1 MQKLTFITEGE
12 TCGYKF
18 VHPINSSHL
27 HVVNTTILE
36 KQIKLHKMQPFYI
49 FKHIVSLDSV
59 KHTYLH
65 NEELSEYLEVS
76 VSYKNM
82 ISQYNAYFSMI
93 AFPWL
98 QTIYHIAGIFD
109 EKKFWRNKKKLYI
122 GEITFG
128 FSSTFTQCTK
138 PCLLLT
144 MEPECR

>member
-27 HVVNTTILE
+27 VNTTILE
-36 KQIKLHKMQPFYI
+36 KHIRLHKMQPFYI

-82 ISQYNAYFSMI
+82 ISQYNAYFPMV

-98 QTIYHIAGIFD
+98 QTMYRIAGIFD
-109 EKKFWRNKKKLYI
+109 EKRF
-122 GEITFG
+122 GEIRKN
-128 FSSTFTQCTK
+128 CI
-138 PCLLLT
+138 L
-144 MEPECR
+144 ER